1 MLKKEFS
8 DAFKQFMECML
19 LLVGVPLGVAFD
31 KLIIHF
37 GWKLSDIF
45 HFVFLVTIIIYPV
58 VAGLTVFQSER
69 KDRAFEYLFSLPLS
83 RLEAIRYKIAPRFL
97 FLLLLIIAS
106 IFFSIFKNVLINGL
120 NLIVV
125 FFISAFMSISITSFV
140 TGVVWVSFIFFVYY
154 QASRVIHLIYIGWDR
169 LKYKDF
175 STVALLSD
183 LITAALLLIPIG
195 AAFWMTFKKFDVKP
209 LKSQLKFYIFYRC
222 THCFSFLRVHSSVIK
237 KIYSVSRMMMAT
249 YKYANDI

>member
-8 DAFKQFMECML
+8 DAFKRFMECML
-19 LLVGVPLGVAFD
+19 LLLGVPLGVVFD
-31 KLIIHF
+31 KLIFHF
-37 GWKLSDIF
+37 GWKLSEIF
-45 HFVFLVTIIIYPV
+45 HFVFLSTMIIYPL
-58 VAGLTVFQSER
+58 VAGLTIFESER

-83 RLEAIRYKIAPRFL
+83 RLEAIRHKIAPRFL

-106 IFFSIFKNVLINGL
+106 IFFSIFKNIWINGF

-125 FFISAFMSISITSFV
+125 FFVSTFMSILITSFV
-140 TGVVWVSFIFFVYY
+140 TGVIVVSFIFFVYY

-195 AAFWMTFKKFDVKP
+195 TAFWMTFKKFDVKP
-209 LKSQLKFYIFYRC
+209 LKSQLKFYIFIVVPTVLAFY
-222 THCFSFLRVHSSVIK
+222 TFISLFFK
-237 KIYSVSRMMMAT
+237 KFIA
-249 YKYANDI
+249 

>member
-19 LLVGVPLGVAFD
+19 LLLGVPLGVVLD

-45 HFVFLVTIIIYPV
+45 HYVFLITMTIYPL
-58 VAGLTVFQSER
+58 VAGLTIFQSER

-83 RLEAIRYKIAPRFL
+83 RFEAIRYKIAPRFL

-106 IFFSIFKNVLINGL
+106 VFFSIFKNVLINGF

-125 FFISAFMSISITSFV
+125 FLISAFMSISVTSFV
-140 TGVVWVSFIFFVYY
+140 LGVVGVSFIFSAYY
-154 QASRVIHLIYIGWDR
+154 QASTIIHLIFIGWDR
-169 LKYKDF
+169 SKYNAF
-175 STVALLSD
+175 STGALLSD
-183 LITAALLLIPIG
+183 LLTAALLFIPMG
-195 AAFWMTFKKFDVKP
+195 AAFWMTFKNLDIKP
-209 LKSQLKFYIFYRC
+209 LKWQLKFYYYIVVPIIIVFYAFIILLFNKF
-222 THCFSFLRVHSSVIK
+222 TEGK
-237 KIYSVSRMMMAT
+237 G
-249 YKYANDI
+249 

>member
-8 DAFKQFMECML
+8 DAFKQFMECMIL
-19 LLVGVPLGVAFD
+19 LLGVPLGVVLD

-45 HFVFLVTIIIYPV
+45 HFVFLITMTVYPV
-58 VAGLTVFQSER
+58 VAGLTIFQSER

-97 FLLLLIIAS
+97 LLLLLVIAS
-106 IFFSIFKNVLINGL
+106 IFFSIFKNVLINGF

-125 FFISAFMSISITSFV
+125 FLISAFMSISVTSFV
-140 TGVVWVSFIFFVYY
+140 LGVVGVSFIFSAYY

-169 LKYKDF
+169 VKFNDF

-183 LITAALLLIPIG
+183 LLTAALLLIPVG
-195 AAFWMTFKKFDVKP
+195 AAFWMTFKNLDIRP
-209 LKSQLKFYIFYRC
+209 LKQQLKFYYYIVVPIILVFYA
-222 THCFSFLRVHSSVIK
+222 FVILLFK
-237 KIYSVSRMMMAT
+237 KIAEARG
-249 YKYANDI
+249 

>member
-19 LLVGVPLGVAFD
+19 LLLGVPLGVLLD

-37 GWKLSDIF
+37 GWKFSDIF
-45 HFVFLVTIIIYPV
+45 HYVFLVTMSIYPL
-58 VAGLTVFQSER
+58 VAGLTIFQSDR

-83 RLEAIRYKIAPRFL
+83 RLDTVRYKIAPRFL

-106 IFFSIFKNVLINGL
+106 IFFSIFKNVLINGF

-125 FFISAFMSISITSFV
+125 FFISAFMSISVTSFV
-140 TGVVWVSFIFFVYY
+140 IGVVGVSFIFSAYY

-169 LKYKDF
+169 LKYNAF
-175 STVALLSD
+175 STEALLSN
-183 LITAALLLIPIG
+183 LLTAALLLIPMG
-195 AAFWMTFKKFDVKP
+195 AAFWMTFKNLDIKP
-209 LKSQLKFYIFYRC
+209 LKSQLKFYYYIVVPAVSVFYA
-222 THCFSFLRVHSSVIK
+222 FIILVFK
-237 KIYSVSRMMMAT
+237 KFIE
-249 YKYANDI
+249 